1 MPREAEPSL
10 NERAFILQALQEDV
24 RLDGRAI
31 DAFRDVQLSFGE
43 DYGVVDVTMGNTRY
57 LVLLYGLESKIALTW

>member
-31 DAFRDVQLSFGE
+31 DAFRDVQLSFGD
-43 DYGVVDVTMGNTRY
+43 DYGVADVTMGNTRY
-57 LVLLYGLESKIALTW
+57 LVLLYGLDS